1 MNSISV
7 SIPRAA
13 RPEEVGVSSAA
24 IAEYIRDVEES
35 GIESH
40 SLMIIRHGKVAYE
53 SWRKPYAPDVPHIM
67 YSVSKS
73 IISIAAGFE
82 TEAKPR

>member
-1 MNSISV
+1 MVSVNV
-7 SIPRAA
+7 SIPRADK
-13 RPEEVGVSSAA
+13 PEDVGVSSAA
-24 IAEYIRDVEES
+24 IAEYVRDIEKS

-53 SWRKPYAPDVPHIM
+53 SWRKPYEADTPHIM

-73 IISIAAGFE
+73 IMAIAAGFAI
-82 TEAKPR
+82 TEG

>member
-1 MNSISV
+1 MNSTNV

-13 RPEEVGVSSAA
+13 KPEDVGVSSAA
-24 IAEYIRDVEES
+24 IAEYIRDVENS

-53 SWRKPYAPDVPHIM
+53 S
-67 YSVSKS
+67 
-73 IISIAAGFE
+73 
-82 TEAKPR
+82 